1 MRTAVPFLIAAL
13 VTEVPSATAQH
24 LLVVES
30 TGDTVMMLDANDGS
44 VITPVFIDLNSATPA
59 PATPVEA
66 ILVEDEIWISDQIAD
81 VIFRYSMDGTT
92 FLGTSGVGRDN
103 MRGIAVAG
111 NASIYVSNSGTGGN
125 GHGDACKEYFSDG
138 TLNNVFQAGDPFDV
152 LDHCGTLL
160 VANIADE
167 SIDRFAYD
175 GTPLGVFHDSDGTSG
190 IDFPEQLS
198 SRKNGN
204 VLAGGFST
212 PSGIYEYDWEGN
224 ELNYYDTGTA
234 TRGVAELGNGLLLF
248 THGGG
253 VSTYDTTN
261 GAIVDLVS
269 GVSGR
274 FITLVD
280 GSLGTNYCTST
291 DNSTGSA
298 ALISASGS
306 TSIMAAD
313 VTLSSQPVPN
323 QSSIFFVADAAV
335 QTPFGNGFRCA
346 NTGMIRL
353 DLVQGSGNVAV
364 ATLDPNL
371 IGVVA
376 GQTSYVQHWFRDPFG
391 GGALF
396 NTSNGLCITWLP

>member
-1 MRTAVPFLIAAL
+1 MRTAALLLIAAFAPQ
-13 VTEVPSATAQH
+13 VPSATAQH

-44 VITPVFIDLNSATPA
+44 VITPVFIDLNTATPA
-59 PATPVEA
+59 PSTPIEA
-66 ILVEDEIWISDQIAD
+66 VIVGDEIWISDQVAD
-81 VIFRYSMDGTT
+81 VIFRYSSDGTT
-92 FLGTSGVGRDN
+92 FLGAGGVGRDN
-103 MRGIAVAG
+103 MRGIATAG
-111 NASIYVSNSGTGGN
+111 NASIYVTNSGTGGS

-138 TLNNVFQAGDPFDV
+138 SLNNVFAVGDPFDA

-160 VANIADE
+160 IANIADE

-175 GTPLGVFHDSDGTSG
+175 GTPLGIFHDSDGTTG
-190 IDFPEQLS
+190 IDFPEQIS
-198 SRKNGN
+198 ARKNGN

-224 ELNYYDTGTA
+224 QLNYYDTGTG
-234 TRGVAELGNGLLLF
+234 TRGVAELGNGLLLY

-253 VSTYDTTN
+253 VSTYDPDT
-261 GAIVDLVS
+261 GDIVDIVP

-274 FITLVD
+274 FVTLVD

-291 DNSTGSA
+291 ANSTGSE
-298 ALISASGS
+298 ALIAAAGS
-306 TSIMAAD
+306 TSIMPGD

-323 QSSIFFVADAAV
+323 QSSIFFVGDAADQV
-335 QTPFGNGFRCA
+335 PFGNGFRCA
-346 NTGMIRL
+346 STGIIRL
-353 DLVQGSGNVAV
+353 DLVQGSGNVATG
-364 ATLDPNL
+364 TLDPNL

-376 GQTSYVQHWFRDPFG
+376 GQTSFVQHWFRDPFG
-391 GGALF
+391 GGAFF